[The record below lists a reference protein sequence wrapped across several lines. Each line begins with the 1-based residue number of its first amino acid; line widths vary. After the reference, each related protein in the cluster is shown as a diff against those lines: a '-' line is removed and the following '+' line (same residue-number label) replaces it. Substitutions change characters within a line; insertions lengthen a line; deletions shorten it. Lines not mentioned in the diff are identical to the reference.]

1 MTPMGS
7 TSTPFLS
14 YRDIN
19 TDGIDLYEDAW
30 GFFTEFSDV
39 IGLLQ
44 QVRPVPDERLISR
57 TIKKI
62 RNIN

>member
-1 MTPMGS
+1 MTPMDL

-14 YRDIN
+14 YREIR
-19 TDGIDLYEDAW
+19 TDEIDLYEDAW

-39 IGLLQ
+39 ISLL
-44 QVRPVPDERLISR
+44 RLIKPVPDEKVVSR

-62 RNIN
+62 RNY

>member
-1 MTPMGS
+1 MTPMDL

-30 GFFTEFSDV
+30 GFITQFSDV
-39 IGLLQ
+39 TGLLQ
-44 QVRPVPDERLISR
+44 QIRPVPDERLISR
-57 TIKKI
+57 TIQKT
-62 RNIN
+62 RNIH

>member
-1 MTPMGS
+1 MMPMDLN
-7 TSTPFLS
+7 STPFLS

-30 GFFTEFSDV
+30 GFFTEFTDV

-57 TIKKI
+57 TIQKI
-62 RNIN
+62 REIH